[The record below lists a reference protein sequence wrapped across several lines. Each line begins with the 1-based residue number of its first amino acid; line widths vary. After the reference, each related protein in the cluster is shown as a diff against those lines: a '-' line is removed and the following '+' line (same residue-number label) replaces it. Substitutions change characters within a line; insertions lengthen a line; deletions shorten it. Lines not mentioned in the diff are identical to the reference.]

1 MQAIEIRHNK
11 KKAILYM
18 ASLVIVIV
26 GMTVYVTFFGKAG
39 NNYFTFIDEFLA

>member
-1 MQAIEIRHNK
+1 
-11 KKAILYM
+11 M

-39 NNYFTFIDEFLA
+39 DNYFTFIDEFLA